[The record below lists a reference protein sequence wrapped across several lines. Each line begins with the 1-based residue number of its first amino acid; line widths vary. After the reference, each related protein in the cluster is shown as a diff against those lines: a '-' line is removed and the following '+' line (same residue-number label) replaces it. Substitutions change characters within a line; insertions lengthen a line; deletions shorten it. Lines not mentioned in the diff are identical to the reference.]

1 MAINQTGN
9 KATTQYHAW
18 VPDMPGFTGWQDKD
32 FADMRTPEEQIWWL
46 YAHIT
51 SLTNQT
57 EGDNLAERVAALEKQ
72 ISDLLDQFAALLRR
86 MGDLE
91 AKMDSLAQNGLVYD
105 VTRGTYAPSIASER
119 RMWQG
124 QLLEGMLVEDLAQF
138 TVAQAQLL
146 NVRHVAVDGR
156 TEYMGVGK
164 AKPDMPEQG
173 GWTEPDFR
181 PDAYVK
187 KSDLTLIDTDNL
199 ADHTIMGV
207 LKKVADTKCPKP
219 APYLRKGTTTDLK
232 YLLVRSDDALYTTDP
247 TERG

>member
-1 MAINQTGN
+1 MAINQSAN
-9 KATTQYHAW
+9 KATTQYHTW
-18 VPDMPGFTGWQDKD
+18 TPDMPGFTGWDSKP
-32 FADMRTPEEQIWWL
+32 FENMRTPEEQIWWL
-46 YAHIT
+46 YACLK
-51 SLTNQT
+51 SLIGTT
-57 EGDNLAERVAALEKQ
+57 ESDDLADRVAALEKQ
-72 ISDLLDQFAALLRR
+72 VSDLLGQFADLLRR

-91 AKMDSLAQNGLVYD
+91 AKMDALAQNGLVYD

-219 APYLRKGTTTDLK
+219 APYLRRGTTVDLRR
-232 YLLVRSDDALYTTDP
+232 LMVRSDDALYTRD
-247 TERG
+247 ED